1 VKQEPSLNIWLINH
15 YAFPP
20 TEPGGT
26 RHYSH
31 ARELIRRGHDVQ
43 IIACTF
49 HHLKRRQMITI
60 RDGNWQRQ
68 TIGGVPFTWISA
80 RGYQSNSCARVM
92 NMLEFS
98 GRLWRGKWADGLP
111 RPDLILGSSPHP
123 FAALVAA
130 RLAAK
135 YQTPF
140 VLEIR
145 DLWPYVLT
153 EVGGYSSHNPFL
165 QIVDLAMRY
174 LYNKADRIIMFS
186 RHSTDLLARYGADR
200 NKIAWIPNGVD
211 LNMNPQPRPAPGGR
225 PFTITYLGAHNQWN
239 SLDAILDAALILQ
252 REGVNSVLIQFV
264 GDGVEK
270 PRLMERAT
278 KEGIRNVRFENPV
291 AKQYVPA
298 VLHNSD
304 AFIINNRKDG
314 ISRNWMS
321 FQKIYDYLAAGRPV
335 VFGACTENDP
345 VREAEAGI
353 SVEADQPDQLA
364 GGIKFLASQSP
375 EKLAEYGERGRKYIE
390 EHYSIPMLVD
400 RFEAL
405 ALELAGPTRS
415 CATTPQ
421 TQ

>member
-1 VKQEPSLNIWLINH
+1 VNIWLINH

-49 HHLKRRQMITI
+49 HHLKREHMISIRSGHWERQV
-60 RDGNWQRQ
+60 
-68 TIGGVPFTWISA
+68 IGGVPFTWISA
-80 RGYQSNSCARVM
+80 RGYRSNSYARIM

-98 GRLWRGKWADGLP
+98 GRLWRGTWAAGLP

-123 FAALVAA
+123 FAALAA
-130 RLAAK
+130 SRLAAK

-153 EVGGYSSHNPFL
+153 EIGGYSTLNPML
-165 QIVDLAMRY
+165 QTVDLTMRY
-174 LYNKADRIIMFS
+174 LYDRADRIVMFS
-186 RHSTDLLARYGADR
+186 EHSTDLLERYGADR
-200 NKIAWIPNGVD
+200 NKITWIPNGVD
-211 LNMNPQPRPAPGGR
+211 LTMNPVPRPAPHDGD
-225 PFTITYLGAHNQWN
+225 FTVTYLGAHNQWN
-239 SLDAILDAALILQ
+239 SLDAVLDAALILQ
-252 REGVNSVLIQFV
+252 RDRVKGVVIQFV

-270 PRLMERAT
+270 PRLMERARR
-278 KEGIRNVRFENPV
+278 EGAGNVRFRDPV
-291 AKQYVPA
+291 PKQQVPL
-298 VLHNSD
+298 VLHESN

-321 FQKIYDYLAAGRPV
+321 FQKIYDYLAAGRPI
-335 VFGACTENDP
+335 VFGSCTENDP
-345 VREAEAGI
+345 VRDAGAGI
-353 SVEADQPDQLA
+353 SVEADQPSQLA
-364 GGIKFLASQSP
+364 EAIRFLASQSH
-375 EKLAEYGERGRKYIE
+375 ETLREYGARGRQYIE
-390 EHYSIPMLVD
+390 NRYSIPLLVD

-405 ALELAGPTRS
+405 ALDLAASGKHSAAAR
-415 CATTPQ
+415 Q
-421 TQ
+421 H